1 MPKLRNIQIRQIRSF
16 RKWQIVNRLFNGMR
30 VEIYIVEES
39 IFLNNCHM
47 VNMQT
52 NSLSAISDELA
63 LVETR
68 EDLSPIFRKL
78 KMQLG
83 FSHSTL
89 FVVTGDARC
98 ISDFLADHQP
108 GSPFFREIKLSKT
121 PLEPDDEILQNMF
134 AYLQPGAACNF
145 RNGIVLNLN
154 QGSEIIGSWVI
165 LYEST
170 ATSLLRMLVGIANQ
184 LSTAVQNIIANQKVR
199 HQLEISGYK
208 SRLGEEKISLHEEI
222 DAKHDYADIIGKSP
236 ELQKVFRLVAQV
248 APSDSTVMILGETGT
263 GKELIARA
271 IHNNSRRRGKLM
283 VMVNCAALQPNL
295 IESELFG
302 HERGS
307 FTGAT
312 ERRVGKFELAHNGSL
327 FLDEI
332 GEMPLDLQVKLLRAL
347 QEKEIERIGGR
358 TTIKVDVRI
367 IAATNRDL
375 ELEVK
380 EGRFRIDLYFR
391 LNIFPVHLP
400 PLRHRVEDIPLLASH
415 FISRFSKKTGS
426 KINSISNRALQELKQ
441 YSWPGNIRELEH
453 LIERSILLTS
463 GETLTHIAL
472 PPATSVSTLKN
483 NMDEYSLKTI
493 DDNERDHILRTL
505 KFCRGKV
512 DGKGGA
518 AEILGVPASTLHS
531 KMKKLGIG
539 REHFKLRV

>member
-1 MPKLRNIQIRQIRSF
+1 MHL
-16 RKWQIVNRLFNGMR
+16 
-30 VEIYIVEES
+30 
-39 IFLNNCHM
+39 
-47 VNMQT
+47 

-68 EDLSPIFRKL
+68 EDLRSVFRKL
-78 KMQLG
+78 KMLMG

-89 FVVTGDARC
+89 FVVTGDASC

-108 GSPFFREIKLSKT
+108 GYPFFRKIKLGKT
-121 PLEPDDEILQNMF
+121 PLELDDEIFQNTLP
-134 AYLQPGAACNF
+134 YLQPGTERSF
-145 RNGIVLNLN
+145 RKGMVLDLN
-154 QGSEIIGSWVI
+154 RGSEIIGSWVI
-165 LYEST
+165 LYESM
-170 ATSLLRMLVGIANQ
+170 ATSLLRLHVGIADQ
-184 LSTAVQNIIANQKVR
+184 LCIAVQNIIANQKIR
-199 HQLEISGYK
+199 HQ
-208 SRLGEEKISLHEEI
+208 I
-222 DAKHDYADIIGKSP
+222 DTTHNYADIIGNSP

-271 IHNNSRRRGKLM
+271 IHNNSPRRGKLM
-283 VMVNCAALQPNL
+283 VKVNCAALHPNL

-312 ERRVGKFELAHNGSL
+312 ERRVGKFELAHNGTL

-332 GEMPLDLQVKLLRAL
+332 GEMPLELQVKLLRAL

-375 ELEVK
+375 EKEVK

-391 LNIFPVHLP
+391 LNIFPMHLP

-426 KINSISNRALQELKQ
+426 KVNTISNSAMQELKQ

-453 LIERSILLTS
+453 FIERSILMTS

-472 PPATSVSTLKN
+472 PAAASVITLQN

-493 DDNERDHILRTL
+493 ADNERDHILRTL

-512 DGKGGA
+512 DGMGGA

-539 REHFKLRV
+539 KEHYKLRV